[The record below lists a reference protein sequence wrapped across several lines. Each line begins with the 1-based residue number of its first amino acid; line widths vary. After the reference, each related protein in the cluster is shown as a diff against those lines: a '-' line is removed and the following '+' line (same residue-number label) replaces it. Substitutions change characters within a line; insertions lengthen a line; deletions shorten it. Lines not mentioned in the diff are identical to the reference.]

1 MGCCRACTVE
11 RHAGEDCR
19 LPATRLTSRAR
30 IVIPRLRAGVA
41 VPPRAAPCA
50 RCSSREGGATPRVR
64 SQRSPSNAEG
74 SSNLCAVSTANAGGL
89 GESDGSVATW
99 SPGPTSRRRPSC
111 TEERSMEP
119 PCQGAVSAARLRR
132 GALGALGRSAP
143 RRACA
148 LPAEQDC
155 KPDEV
160 TLGGV
165 RRDRHGSRLSLGRE
179 LSMRSP

>member
-1 MGCCRACTVE
+1 MSQSRGPRPAGPGPPHARSDQRSSQNTAAPLRDKRQRSVDGAIGPSDERLRFAAGQRIAGRRLKAARHLVANQEDAVE
-11 RHAGEDCR
+11 RQFDA
-19 LPATRLTSRAR
+19 LAR
-30 IVIPRLRAGVA
+30 VDG
-41 VPPRAAPCA
+41 
-50 RCSSREGGATPRVR
+50 
-64 SQRSPSNAEG
+64 
-74 SSNLCAVSTANAGGL
+74 
-89 GESDGSVATW
+89 GSVATW

-111 TEERSMEP
+111 TEERSMES